1 MKRPGAPWRFVGS
14 EPPRTHPGATPDPDD
29 DLLVLLRQT
38 EARER
43 MFRAIAEADDEE
55 EVVEPSGDACPH
67 CGEASLK
74 YAACDVCA
82 EDGCLPRDDWRPGW
96 GEPCLTRCSRCGVLH
111 HVDCGGR
118 SYEGNPVCLTCG
130 PAMLREEDE

>member
-1 MKRPGAPWRFVGS
+1 MAGPSDDELLAMV
-14 EPPRTHPGATPDPDD
+14 RT
-29 DLLVLLRQT
+29 V

-43 MFRAIAEADDEE
+43 ELAALAGDDELD
-55 EVVEPSGDACPH
+55 EPPEGDACPH
-67 CGEASLK
+67 CGEASLRL
-74 YAACDVCA
+74 AACDVCG

-96 GEPCLTRCSRCGVLH
+96 ADPCLTRCSRCGVLH
-111 HVDCGGR
+111 HLDCGGR